1 MKVTLVCNDCGCE
14 FQVNVGSHLYAH
26 RGCPKCAKNV
36 NRKTREQFISD
47 MNRIYGEDAFDYK
60 YVDYKDVYTNVHLVC
75 KRCGKD
81 VFQTPSN
88 LIIGCGHHC
97 EYDSNKSS
105 GEGRLIEVLQELNIE
120 YVYQYSV
127 KNNTGLSS
135 NKRFNI
141 DFYIKQY
148 NLFIEFNG
156 TQHYK
161 PVSLFGGDEKFKQQ

>member
-1 MKVTLVCNDCGCE
+1 
-14 FQVNVGSHLYAH
+14 
-26 RGCPKCAKNV
+26 
-36 NRKTREQFISD
+36 